1 MSEWS
6 KEHDWKSCEVQAS
19 AGSNPVLCAKRE
31 LYEPLWFVQT
41 YEQCARRELYEP
53 NSDSNLRRFA
63 PVGRAVLKHSRNYAK
78 TASSLLFLN
87 AIPLLSAPSANKTN
101 RSEKFVLFFTQY
113 DLDKKQNCDIISLG
127 EFMSITTLY
136 VLCGV
141 FGVVWFASLI
151 LFVVMYKR
159 KGGAMADDKQL
170 RQMVENN
177 KEQNELLNKMLMNAI
192 NNNQLQMQNNLNNLN
207 VLQKQEFESIS
218 KRVDELTTRNEQ
230 RIEKLTADVTA
241 NLTNMRQEN
250 DKAIEKMRETVDEK
264 LNNSLSQRL
273 NESFSKIQQSLES
286 VNSGI
291 GEMRML
297 ANGVGDL
304 KKVLS
309 NVKVRGGWGEVML
322 SSLLEQMLAPNQ
334 YSAQVQV
341 RKNSKERVDFVV
353 NMPGKDGHEVY
364 LPIDSKF
371 PLDSYNQLVEASE
384 TLDKEQF
391 EKAQKNLLK
400 RIKEEA
406 KSIHDKY
413 INVPYTTDF
422 AVMFLPV
429 EGLYAEV
436 VRDVEVMDLLQNQYK
451 VVVCGPTTLTALL
464 NSLQLGFKTLY
475 IEKRSSELW
484 QILSTFKQE
493 FEKFVQ
499 LLLKT
504 QNKLGEANTTIEQ
517 ATKSSQK
524 IATKLGD
531 VSQVVGIDYDEP
543 DDNTP
548 PEIE

>member
-1 MSEWS
+1 MSVAAIS
-6 KEHDWKSCEVQAS
+6 
-19 AGSNPVLCAKRE
+19 VL
-31 LYEPLWFVQT
+31 
-41 YEQCARRELYEP
+41 
-53 NSDSNLRRFA
+53 
-63 PVGRAVLKHSRNYAK
+63 G
-78 TASSLLFLN
+78 
-87 AIPLLSAPSANKTN
+87 
-101 RSEKFVLFFTQY
+101 
-113 DLDKKQNCDIISLG
+113 
-127 EFMSITTLY
+127 
-136 VLCGV
+136 GV
-141 FGVVWFASLI
+141 FGVVWFATLI
-151 LFVVMYKR
+151 VFVVMYKR
-159 KGGAMADDKQL
+159 KSAGNAADNKQVKL
-170 RQMVENN
+170 MLENN

-192 NNNQLQMQNNLNNLN
+192 NNNQMQMQNNLNNLN
-207 VLQKQEFESIS
+207 VLQKQEFETIS
-218 KRVDELTTRNEQ
+218 KRVDDLTTRNEQ
-230 RIEKLTADVTA
+230 RLEKLTSDVTLS
-241 NLTNMRQEN
+241 LTSMRQEN

-297 ANGVGDL
+297 ANGVGDI

-322 SSLLEQMLAPNQ
+322 SSLLEQILAANQ
-334 YSAQVQV
+334 YEAQVII

-353 NMPGKDGHEVY
+353 KMPGKDGHEVL

-371 PLDSYNQLVEASE
+371 PLDSYNQLIEASE
-384 TLDKEQF
+384 TLDKDRID
-391 EKAQKNLLK
+391 KAQKNLLK

-422 AVMFLPV
+422 AVMFLPI

-436 VRDVEVMDLLQNQYK
+436 VRDVELMDTLQNSYK
-451 VVVCGPTTLTALL
+451 IVVCGPTTLTALL

-504 QNKLGEANTTIEQ
+504 QNKLGEANSTIEQ

-524 IATKLGD
+524 IAKKLGD
-531 VSQVVGIDYDEP
+531 VSQVVGIEYDTP
-543 DDNTP
+543 DDDP
-548 PEIE
+548 PPQIDE

>member
-1 MSEWS
+1 
-6 KEHDWKSCEVQAS
+6 
-19 AGSNPVLCAKRE
+19 
-31 LYEPLWFVQT
+31 
-41 YEQCARRELYEP
+41 
-53 NSDSNLRRFA
+53 
-63 PVGRAVLKHSRNYAK
+63 
-78 TASSLLFLN
+78 
-87 AIPLLSAPSANKTN
+87 
-101 RSEKFVLFFTQY
+101 
-113 DLDKKQNCDIISLG
+113 
-127 EFMSITTLY
+127 MSITTLY

-151 LFVVMYKR
+151 VFVVMYKR
-159 KGGAMADDKQL
+159 KGGTMADDKQL

-384 TLDKEQF
+384 TLDKEVF

-524 IATKLGD
+524 IAKKLGD
-531 VSQVVGIDYDEP
+531 VSQVVGIDYDQP